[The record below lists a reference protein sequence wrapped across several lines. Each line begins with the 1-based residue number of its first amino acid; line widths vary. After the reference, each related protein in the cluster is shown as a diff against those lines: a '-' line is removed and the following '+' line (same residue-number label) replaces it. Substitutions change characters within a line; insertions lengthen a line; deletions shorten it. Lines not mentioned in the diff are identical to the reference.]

1 MARNSTFWVAL
12 FTSARVSAWAFASM
26 KASRPNSWRF
36 SAAGFW
42 SRLRPPALPCL
53 RALRCNLPPLA
64 VGATIIPHLMRIVS
78 PLICRILP
86 ILLFCAGLLAA
97 AAEPRTPQEEPPAI
111 PLPVFEFHSGFWL
124 NLHHTLYH
132 QARLQRSSTTGAN
145 AITTAAGMS
154 NLSPAEARAWN
165 AALAFYAK
173 AYADKDLTVSLEMIL
188 IKNQLGDFETCED
201 LTGQKRPSCDAGL
214 PVKLTEALISAA
226 PVYRAHL
233 WPEHDRANRRWIA
246 GVAPLVRRNGVDL
259 SHRLA
264 EIYQTRWPK
273 DRIRV
278 DVTSYA
284 SSTGAYTTLDPLRV
298 TVSSSDARNQ
308 GAEALEVL
316 FHESSHGIADLVE
329 SAIFRE
335 CRQRDKPIPRD
346 LWHALLF
353 YTTGEV
359 IRPLAGQA
367 GASAPAGYVPYAV
380 REGLYKRGW
389 ENYLRVLTQYW
400 QPYLDGR
407 VDFSDAVA
415 HMISAL

>member
-1 MARNSTFWVAL
+1 
-12 FTSARVSAWAFASM
+12 
-26 KASRPNSWRF
+26 
-36 SAAGFW
+36 
-42 SRLRPPALPCL
+42 
-53 RALRCNLPPLA
+53 
-64 VGATIIPHLMRIVS
+64 MRIVS

-132 QARLQRSSTTGAN
+132 QARLQRSSTAGAN

-201 LTGQKRPSCDAGL
+201 LTGAKKKSCDAGL
-214 PVKLTEALISAA
+214 PAQLTQTLESAA

-233 WPEHDRANRRWIA
+233 WTEHDRSNRRWITA
-246 GVAPLVRRNGVDL
+246 VAPLVRRSGLDL

-264 EIYQTRWPK
+264 EIYQTPWPRE
-273 DRIRV
+273 RIRV
-278 DVTSYA
+278 DVTSFA

-298 TVSSSDARNQ
+298 TASATDARNQ

-316 FHESSHGIADLVE
+316 FHEASHGIADVVQD
-329 SAIFRE
+329 AIFRE

-359 IRPLAGQA
+359 IRPLAA
-367 GASAPAGYVPYAV
+367 ASPASAALSSAGSATSSAASPSSGYVPYAV

-389 ENYLRVLTQYW
+389 EDYLRILTQYW

-407 VDFSDAVA
+407 VDFSDAIA
-415 HMISAL
+415 HMVSAL